1 MIKIDRTCSNS
12 FLGYTIISICLL
24 EGDKKQ
30 LGVFFISLPVQHPLQ
45 LITMST
51 TLVNHSK
58 CQKLIILYKNKKNKS

>member
-30 LGVFFISLPVQHPLQ
+30 LGVFFYF
-45 LITMST
+45 T
-51 TLVNHSK
+51 TCTTPFAVDNYVNNFSQPFK
-58 CQKLIILYKNKKNKS
+58 MPKVNNSI